1 MHRTL
6 FSMVAKLY
14 NFVPDDASLHTRYT
28 STHYHLGNAPN
39 LCPISLTGE
48 VTTRIRGFER
58 LDRENDERSCEPCDE
73 TIGNLGEKETHR
85 ERKSD

>member
-1 MHRTL
+1 
-6 FSMVAKLY
+6 MVAKLY
-14 NFVPDDASLHTRYT
+14 NFVLDDASLHTRT
-28 STHYHLGNAPN
+28 IHVDSLPPRQCPKFMAHL
-39 LCPISLTGE
+39 SLTGE